1 MFNSTDSRAG
11 LINYAG
17 RQNLIIQR
25 GVYGGA
31 MPMDPGM
38 NLWNG
43 YLEWISGMDLWN
55 DKLNIKVGSQE

>member
-31 MPMDPGM
+31 TSMYPWHGS
-38 NLWNG
+38 
-43 YLEWISGMDLWN
+43 LEWIFGMDPWN
-55 DKLNIKVGSQE
+55 EFFVL